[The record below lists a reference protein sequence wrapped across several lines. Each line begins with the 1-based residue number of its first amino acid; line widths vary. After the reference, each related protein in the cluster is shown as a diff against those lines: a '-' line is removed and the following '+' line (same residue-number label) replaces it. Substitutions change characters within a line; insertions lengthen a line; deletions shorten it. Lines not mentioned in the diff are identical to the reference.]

1 MSTGGVSRVARRTAA
16 GLVLVVLLLM
26 ALFVLAYWLVREP
39 GRIDPEV
46 FRMVHINLEHSV
58 PSWFNSA
65 LLLGVAFLALLGWWT
80 ASDVSQRRAFA
91 VIGLGA
97 TYLSLDEGAGLH
109 EVLPRLLGVGLTSLS
124 FSWVGA
130 GLVVG
135 AVGCAVLIVVG
146 RGLPRELRRPLVIG
160 LAAYGIGA
168 LGGRV
173 PQWLP

>member
-1 MSTGGVSRVARRTAA
+1 M
-16 GLVLVVLLLM
+16 LLLM

-135 AVGCAVLIVVG
+135 ARRVRRAHR
-146 RGLPRELRRPLVIG
+146 RGPRPTSRATAAADDRARRLRHRR
-160 LAAYGIGA
+160 A
-168 LGGRV
+168 GGRV